1 MFGGIGFMLHGNMA
15 CGVHKAR
22 LIVRV
27 GSDAFEKA
35 LKEPGASVFDI
46 TGRPMKGWLM
56 VEEKGFCEDR
66 QLSDWLHLAKTF
78 AESLPPKAGSEDS
91 K

>member
-1 MFGGIGFMLHGNMA
+1 MLHGNMA

-46 TGRPMKGWLM
+46 TGRPMNGWVMIDQSFVRRDDVLREWVFKGA
-56 VEEKGFCEDR
+56 R
-66 QLSDWLHLAKTF
+66 F
-78 AESLPPKAGSEDS
+78 ARSLPPK
-91 K
+91 